1 MPALHR
7 GTSATSGCAISVK
20 AVAWKKTFYFATL
33 CAETKKF
40 IRHTFLNKLLHA
52 VSEWRGD
59 VFACARRYQTV
70 AAVARV
76 QNPDLLDQK
85 RKVPTQT
92 NRLRWWNTG
101 GRSA

>member
-7 GTSATSGCAISVK
+7 GTSATSDCAISIK
-20 AVAWKKTFYFATL
+20 AVAWKKIFYFATL
-33 CAETKKF
+33 CTEPKRFFRLTG
-40 IRHTFLNKLLHA
+40 LNKLLHA